1 MYRIFG
7 IQGALLQNKMKTFD
21 ACLKTSCYQKNVS
34 YGFTHGNSNRYKQP
48 EV

>member
-21 ACLKTSCYQKNVS
+21 ACLKTSCYQKNVLWI
-34 YGFTHGNSNRYKQP
+34 YTWQ
-48 EV
+48 